1 MATRKADPRPDA
13 GTGTENEG
21 FEQSLERLETIV
33 EELEGGELTLEQ
45 SLDRYEEGIKL
56 SRRLGR
62 ALDAAEQ
69 RIERLVENGG
79 EVGTEPMEL
88 ESRAEAPAAAAAP
101 RRAPS
106 HPASPTSDEDTEE
119 GRLPF

>member
-1 MATRKADPRPDA
+1 MATPKPDA
-13 GTGTENEG
+13 RPAAGTENEG

-45 SLDRYEEGIKL
+45 SLGRYEEGIKL
-56 SRRLGR
+56 SRRLSG

-69 RIERLVENGG
+69 RIERLVEGANG
-79 EVGTEPMEL
+79 EPATEPMQL
-88 ESRAEAPAAAAAP
+88 EPRAEAPAAPAARRGPAP
-101 RRAPS
+101 
-106 HPASPTSDEDTEE
+106 HPMPPDDSAE

>member
-1 MATRKADPRPDA
+1 MATRKPESRPAA
-13 GTGTENEG
+13 GTEKNEG
-21 FEQSLERLETIV
+21 FEPSLERLERIV

-56 SRRLGR
+56 SRRLSR

-79 EVGTEPMEL
+79 EAGTEPMEL
-88 ESRAEAPAAAAAP
+88 ESRADAPAAATP
-101 RRAPS
+101 RRAPAPRPPS
-106 HPASPTSDEDTEE
+106 AEPPDESEE